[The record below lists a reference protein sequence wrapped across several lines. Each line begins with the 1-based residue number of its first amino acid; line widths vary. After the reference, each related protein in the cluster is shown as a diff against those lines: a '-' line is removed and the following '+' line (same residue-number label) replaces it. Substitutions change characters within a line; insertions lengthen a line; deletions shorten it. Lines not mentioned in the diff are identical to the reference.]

1 MLSMGVA
8 EIRLHRSGNR
18 ELIFHLSCFSSTSC
32 CCLKEKNKVEAFD
45 LVNRRM
51 YLMYKRCM
59 KEWHLTTCVCVCV
72 CVCVWNSVLLT
83 IPVINF
89 WIQWAHYIFFIEH
102 FLWSSSSKTKWYY
115 VYCFQSLPTFPWSG
129 SSLSVLWK
137 QNISLQVKLL
147 FYCF

>member
-32 CCLKEKNKVEAFD
+32 CCLKEKNKVEALD

-59 KEWHLTTCVCVCV
+59 KE
-72 CVCVWNSVLLT
+72 
-83 IPVINF
+83 
-89 WIQWAHYIFFIEH
+89 
-102 FLWSSSSKTKWYY
+102 
-115 VYCFQSLPTFPWSG
+115 
-129 SSLSVLWK
+129 
-137 QNISLQVKLL
+137 
-147 FYCF
+147 